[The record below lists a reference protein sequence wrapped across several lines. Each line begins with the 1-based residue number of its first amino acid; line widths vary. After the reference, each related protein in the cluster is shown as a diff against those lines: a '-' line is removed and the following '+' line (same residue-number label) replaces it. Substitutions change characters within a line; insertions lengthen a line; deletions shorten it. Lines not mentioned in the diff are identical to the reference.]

1 MDIVMEKSILIEII
15 KKYIEFD
22 ILLIV
27 EIKIK

>member
-1 MDIVMEKSILIEII
+1 MNIVMEKSILIEII
-15 KKYIEFD
+15 KKYIESD

>member
-15 KKYIEFD
+15 KKYIELD

>member
-15 KKYIEFD
+15 KKYIESD